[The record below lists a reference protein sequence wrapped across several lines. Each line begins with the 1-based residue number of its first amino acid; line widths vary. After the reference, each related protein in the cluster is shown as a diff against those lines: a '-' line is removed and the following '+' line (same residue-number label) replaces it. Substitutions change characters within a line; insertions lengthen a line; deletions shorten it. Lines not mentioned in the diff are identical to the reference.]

1 MSITRKLNWATFTG
15 VLFAA
20 AFTST
25 NTFADT
31 DTLPTIIDPSFPQ
44 FQNSV
49 TIKRGNG
56 PNSDT
61 WSISNK
67 NGQNSTSQFFTSVST
82 SYAVS
87 SVKYDGSVLWNPNGT
102 FNSGTVSITGKVAGF
117 SRQELMTADLVGYE
131 WDTGSF
137 LGFNTSNIQCSA
149 DLNSLIGGGGCT
161 TNESLVIQLKNGWD
175 GNPLTKGLNLSGI
188 AITSVPLP
196 AAAWLFISGLGLMGV
211 AARRKQKSVI

>member
-25 NTFADT
+25 NTFA

>member
-117 SRQELMTADLVGYE
+117 SRQELMTADLVGYA
-131 WDTGSF
+131 WDGGSF
-137 LGFNTSNIQCSA
+137 LGFNTSNILCSA
-149 DLNSLIGGGGCT
+149 DLNSLIGGAGCT
-161 TNESLVIQLKNGWD
+161 TDESLVIQLKNGWD

-211 AARRKQKSVI
+211 TARRKQKSVI

>member
-196 AAAWLFISGLGLMGV
+196 AAVWLFISGLGLMGV
-211 AARRKQKSVI
+211 AARRKQKTIV